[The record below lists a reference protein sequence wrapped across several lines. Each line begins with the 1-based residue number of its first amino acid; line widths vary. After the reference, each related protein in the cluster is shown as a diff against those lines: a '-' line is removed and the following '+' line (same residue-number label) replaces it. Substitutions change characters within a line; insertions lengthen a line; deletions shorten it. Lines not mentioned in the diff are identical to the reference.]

1 MHHPS
6 GELFADQLAGK
17 NGYAE
22 PFGDGPDERLCAV
35 ALPNRMEGEMMGLE
49 RLIEKA
55 APCAAVLAKEQ
66 RITGDISE

>member
-1 MHHPS
+1 M
-6 GELFADQLAGK
+6 
-17 NGYAE
+17 
-22 PFGDGPDERLCAV
+22 CAV